1 MARVL
6 RAAPSAASRKKG
18 RLGRRGGIALV
29 LAVVA
34 VLSAPQWMPP
44 FYITLLNYIALYA
57 LVTVGVILLTGVAG
71 LTSYGQAAF
80 VGIGA
85 YTTAVFTTQAA
96 TMPTWIAWIGASP
109 WLTLCAGWILTAVVA
124 WILGRATLRLSGHFL
139 PLGTIAWG
147 MSLYFCF
154 GALPML
160 GGNTGIANIPP
171 IQLAGVRLSDGKHIY
186 YLIWLFLGIG
196 LCAVRNLLHSREGR
210 AIRALKGGVV
220 MAEAMGVDT
229 QRAKMTAFL
238 IAALLASASGW
249 LYAHMQ
255 QFVNPVPF
263 NMQAS
268 IDYVFMAVVGGS
280 GQVWGALIGAGVITL
295 LKEALQ
301 DVMPHLLGQNEN
313 VESIV
318 FGFGMILILHHAR
331 DGVLHA
337 SGRLWHWLAARMRGS
352 AGFARGGRAV
362 LPMSAEREAAGA
374 HEGARAAQ
382 GDAAAEAEAAQP
394 SRRAARYD
402 LADYAEIAKAA
413 PLPRKTLPQRGET
426 VLVAADVTRR
436 FGGLVANDAMSLHVN
451 AGEILALLGPNG
463 AGKSTMFNQISGVD
477 TPTSGQ
483 VLFRGVQV
491 AGRGARQ
498 IARLGMSRTFQHV
511 RLLPKMSALENVAL
525 GAHTRGRAGIV
536 RAVLRRDRAEE
547 RQLLAE
553 AAQQLTRVGLGS
565 YLYEEAGALALGQ
578 QRLLEIAR
586 ALASDPCVLLLDEPA
601 AGLRYHEKQALA
613 ALLTTL
619 RGEGLAILLVE
630 HDMAFVMD
638 LVDRV
643 IVMEFGKKIAEG
655 TPAQI
660 QDDPVVQRAYL
671 GDGDE

>member
-6 RAAPSAASRKKG
+6 DAASTAASRKKNRFG
-18 RLGRRGGIALV
+18 RVRGASVV
-29 LAVVA
+29 LAGA
-34 VLSAPQWMPP
+34 ILLSAPQWMPP

-96 TMPTWIAWIGASP
+96 AMPAWLAWIGASP
-109 WLTLCAGWILTAVVA
+109 WLTLCAGWCLTAAVA

-147 MSLYFCF
+147 LSLYFCF

-171 IQLAGVRLSDGKHIY
+171 IHLAGMSLGDGRHLY
-186 YLIWLFLGIG
+186 YLIWIFLALGMW
-196 LCAVRNLLHSREGR
+196 AVRNLLHSREGR
-210 AIRALKGGVV
+210 AIRALRGGVV

-229 QRAKMTAFL
+229 PRAKMTAFL

-263 NMQAS
+263 NIQAS
-268 IDYVFMAVVGGS
+268 IDYVFMAVVGGA
-280 GQVWGALIGAGVITL
+280 GQVWGALIGAAVITL
-295 LKEALQ
+295 LKDVLQ
-301 DVMPHLLGQNEN
+301 DVMPRLLGQNEN
-313 VESIV
+313 VETIV
-318 FGFGMILILHHAR
+318 FGLAMVLILHHAR

-337 SGRLWHWLAARMRGS
+337 GARLWRAIQHRARTGAAPGTHGANAEAIGRAASGTSAQGADAASETPHAAR
-352 AGFARGGRAV
+352 RAV
-362 LPMSAEREAAGA
+362 ES
-374 HEGARAAQ
+374 
-382 GDAAAEAEAAQP
+382 
-394 SRRAARYD
+394 D
-402 LADYAEIAKAA
+402 LADHAGVAQAA
-413 PLPRKTLPQRGET
+413 PLPRRPLPPRGET

-436 FGGLVANDAMSLHVN
+436 FGGLVANDAMNLSV
-451 AGEILALLGPNG
+451 ATGEILALLGPNG

-483 VLFRGVQV
+483 VLFRGTQV

-511 RLLPKMSALENVAL
+511 RLLPKMSVLENVAL
-525 GAHTRGRAGIV
+525 GAHTRGVAGIV
-536 RAVLRRDRAEE
+536 RAVLRLDREEE
-547 RQLLAE
+547 RRLLAE
-553 AAQQLTRVGLGS
+553 AARQLTRVGLGA

-613 ALLTTL
+613 ALLSTL
-619 RGEGLAILLVE
+619 RDEGLAILIVE
-630 HDMAFVMD
+630 HDMEFVMN

-655 TPAQI
+655 TPTQI